1 MAANMERPR
10 VLVLGGTGFIGR
22 NFVQYLVNN
31 DLASKI
37 RVADKVPPQMAWMNP
52 PHLVELCLSVCL
64 SKAFEDERV
73 EFKHANLINPTSVEN
88 AFASDSGTFDY
99 VVNLAAET
107 KYGQSEPV
115 YHEGIVRLSENCA
128 KVAARC
134 QVKMYIE
141 MSSGQMASSEKK
153 PLVEDGKKD
162 PWTSLAQ
169 HKLQVEQTLANQH
182 SDLNFLVLRPAI
194 VYGPGDRQGLT
205 PRLLI
210 GAIYRYTKEKMKLLW
225 TKDLRMNTV
234 HVEDVCRALWL
245 LLQKGRPGEV
255 YHVVDRNNTTQG
267 KVCQLV
273 SQVFEIDYDFMGSVL
288 STMARVN
295 MSSVVEEINDKHM
308 GPWAD
313 ACQHD
318 NIANTPLT
326 PFLDQELLYNKHLHL
341 DGSKLEQLGFKLEH
355 PMVEA
360 CSLRQIAD
368 DYIRMGLF
376 PKCLLSGDFQYAAPD
391 NHHHGDD
398 EDNDND
404 NQ

>member
-1 MAANMERPR
+1 M
-10 VLVLGGTGFIGR
+10 
-22 NFVQYLVNN
+22 QYLVNN

-52 PHLVELCLSVCL
+52 PHE
-64 SKAFEDERV
+64 KAFEDERV

-88 AFASDSGTFDY
+88 AFASDSGPFDY

-134 QVKMYIE
+134 QVKMFVE
-141 MSSGQMASSEKK
+141 VSSGQMASSEKK
-153 PLVEDGKKD
+153 ALTEDGKKD

-169 HKLQVEQTLANQH
+169 HKLQVEQTLASH
-182 SDLNFLVLRPAI
+182 HPHLNYVIVRPAI
-194 VYGPGDRQGLT
+194 VYGPGDRQGLA

-225 TKDLRMNTV
+225 TRELRMNTV
-234 HVEDVCRALWL
+234 HVEDVCRALWFL
-245 LLQKGRPGEV
+245 CQQGRCGEV
-255 YHVVDRNNTTQG
+255 YHLVDRSNTTQG
-267 KVCQLV
+267 KICQLV
-273 SQVFEIDYDFMGSVL
+273 SEMFDIDYDFMGSVL

-295 MSSVVEEINDKHM
+295 MSSVVEDINDKHM

-326 PFLDQELLYNKHLHL
+326 PFIDQELLYNKHLHL
-341 DGSKLEQLGFKLEH
+341 DGSKLEQLGFRLEH
-355 PMVEA
+355 PVVEPS
-360 CSLRQIAD
+360 SLRQIVD

-376 PKCLLSGDFQYAAPD
+376 PKCLLSGDLRYTPPD
-391 NHHHGDD
+391 NHYHDD
-398 EDNDND
+398 EDDDNH
-404 NQ
+404 